1 MTGDGV
7 NDAPALK
14 QADIGVAMG
23 IKGTEV
29 AKETADMIITDDNF
43 ATIVS
48 AVEQGRI
55 IYANILKF
63 IHYLFSCNFA
73 EILIVFV
80 AIMIGWPL
88 PLGAPADPLAEHGHR
103 RLPRPGPRARAIG
116 ARHDEAAAS
125 RPAEALVNPAVPRP
139 HRLAGGAAA
148 GGHAHRLPRRAALAR
163 DRRRRAC
170 GGRPRWRS

>member
-14 QADIGVAMG
+14 KADIGIAMG

-29 AKETADMIITDDNF
+29 AKEAADMVITDDNF
-43 ATIVS
+43 ATIVG

-55 IYANILKF
+55 IYANILRF
-63 IHYLFSCNFA
+63 IHYLFSCNLS

-88 PLGAPADPLAEHGHR
+88 PLGAAADPVAEHDHR
-103 RLPRPGPRARAIG
+103 RLPGPGPGARAVG
-116 ARHDEAAAS
+116 ART
-125 RPAEALVNPAVPRP
+125 
-139 HRLAGGAAA
+139 
-148 GGHAHRLPRRAALAR
+148 
-163 DRRRRAC
+163 
-170 GGRPRWRS
+170 